1 MYICILEFIRKRG
14 QTAGI
19 EEPLQKRLTLLLAL
33 LWLVFIFA
41 VAFFEFNLISF
52 FDNGSLPLGIA
63 TGHPRFR
70 A

>member
-41 VAFFEFNLISF
+41 VSFLFNLILYPFSIMVRY
-52 FDNGSLPLGIA
+52 L
-63 TGHPRFR
+63 
-70 A
+70 